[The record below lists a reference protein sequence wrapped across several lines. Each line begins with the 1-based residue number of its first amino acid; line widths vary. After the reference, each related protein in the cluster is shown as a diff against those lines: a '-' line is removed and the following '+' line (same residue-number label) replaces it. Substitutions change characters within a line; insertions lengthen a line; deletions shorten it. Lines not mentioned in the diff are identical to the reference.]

1 MAEEWDFQARPLV
14 KTYQRQRRDLD
25 VQQVHQARRM
35 LANGRTLVQIA
46 GALKCSASDVDR
58 ALWTWIGV
66 RIRRGADGTLTV
78 E

>member
-1 MAEEWDFQARPLV
+1 MAEEWDLQARPLV
-14 KTYQRQRRDLD
+14 VEPKARQRTVSFED
-25 VQQVHQARRM
+25 VHNV
-35 LANGRTLVQIA
+35 RT
-46 GALKCSASDVDR
+46 ALKAGVGLVAASAAVGHLSTDVDR

>member
-14 KTYQRQRRDLD
+14 KSPQPVRRELS
-25 VQQVHQARRM
+25 VAQVHQARRM
-35 LANGRTLVQIA
+35 LANHRSLVQIA

-58 ALWTWIGV
+58 ALWAWIGV